1 MRLLVS
7 GAMAASII
15 IVFVMMA
22 SNSHDSKTV
31 RDNYGSYGNSSA
43 DN

>member
-1 MRLLVS
+1 MRLIVT

-22 SNSHDSKTV
+22 NNSHNSKTLY
-31 RDNYGSYGNSSA
+31 DSEI
-43 DN
+43 